1 MSSFDVVIVGVG
13 NATLTAALAARE
25 LVGGLFYENY
35 PGGSGLMAGA
45 VYGKIAGENAAGHA
59 IGNSSI

>member
-1 MSSFDVVIVGVG
+1 MCIRDRDSSDRSIPGLF
-13 NATLTAALAARE
+13 AAGE

-45 VYGKIAGENAAGHA
+45 VYGKIAGEYAAGHA
-59 IGNSSI
+59 IGNS